1 MITMNGRSMPVVTD
15 VEHDLALIVQELDSP
30 SPTFA
35 KKLREVL
42 KAVQEMDRVPDATKF
57 AALMRNMVC
66 ESVQRRMLV
75 KPRKQKTDL
84 NSPIHRQLAALKKAR
99 RKFNLVIADPPW
111 EYKDKADAGERGAEH
126 KYPVM
131 SISDIQELCVKDLCA
146 DDCVLF
152 LWGTWPL
159 IEEAKSVIRHWGF
172 KYKTCG
178 FVWVKANK
186 IQTETDFVGGG
197 HYTRSNSEYCLIGVR
212 GKGLARVSKAVRQ
225 VIRAAIGEHSQKPE
239 EFYTRLA
246 QLYRG
251 KLSKRTTVELFGRR
265 LRNNMTV
272 LGDDV
277 DRYGKE

>member
-1 MITMNGRSMPVVTD
+1 MVKLSGRTLPIVTD
-15 VEHDLALIVQELDSP
+15 VEHDLSLVVQALNDP
-30 SPTFA
+30 SAMLQKDVRDT
-35 KKLREVL
+35 LRFI
-42 KAVQEMDRVPDATKF
+42 QGMDRVPDPQKF
-57 AALMRNMVC
+57 TNLILQMV
-66 ESVQRRMLV
+66 EKSVSRRMFV
-75 KPRKQKTDL
+75 KPRKQKTDG
-84 NSPIHRQLAALKKAR
+84 NSPIHKQLAALR
-99 RKFNLVIADPPW
+99 RRNKKFNVVIADPPW

-186 IQTETDFVGGG
+186 IQQETDFVGGG

-212 GKGLARVSKAVRQ
+212 GKGIQRVSKSIRQ
-225 VIRAAIGEHSQKPE
+225 VIRAVIGEHSQKPE
-239 EFYTRLA
+239 EFYTRLTE
-246 QLYRG
+246 LYRG
-251 KLSKRTTVELFGRR
+251 KLNKNTTLELFGRR
-265 LRNNMTV
+265 LRRNMTV

-277 DRYGKE
+277 QRYGSE